1 MLTIKAIMNLLNRSN
16 NTPEPTIT
24 EDSVAPAPNLSILG
38 GGRSVSF
45 DELHGVATP
54 QATHSYRPIAHY
66 DLVNRVKEACERN
79 YLKINDQNHLIA
91 KENGEHYF
99 GLFAVES
106 TVGNQ
111 AQRAKD
117 QGVFNIIGLRN
128 SHDKKFPA
136 GVMAGDA
143 PFVCSNL
150 CFSNEIVFGR
160 KHTVNFFRDIDNL
173 IDQAVHGTVLMLN
186 KQAHR
191 NDRYMQTALTDTQAH
206 DAIIRAYQEGA
217 CNVTDIPQVLDY
229 YHEGTDG
236 FTDRSL
242 WSLKNAFT
250 ALYRDNVFHS
260 SRRSGSLHHAF
271 DKLAFVA

>member
-1 MLTIKAIMNLLNRSN
+1 MRMFSN
-16 NTPEPTIT
+16 YLREHREKQSQEPTIT
-24 EDSVAPAPNLSILG
+24 EAPVAPTPDLSILG

-45 DELHGVATP
+45 DELHSVATP
-54 QATHSYRPIAHY
+54 EATYTYRPIAHY
-66 DLVNRVKEACERN
+66 DLVNRVKQSCERN
-79 YLKINDQNHLIA
+79 FLKISKENHLIA
-91 KENGEHYF
+91 KDNGEHYF

-117 QGVFNIIGLRN
+117 QGVFNVIGLRN

-160 KHTVNFFRDIDNL
+160 KHTVNFFRDIDDL

-186 KQAHR
+186 KQSHR

-206 DAIIRAYQEGA
+206 DAIIRAYREGA
-217 CNVTDIPQVLDY
+217 CNVTDIGKVLDY
-229 YHEGTDG
+229 YHDGEDG
-236 FTDRSL
+236 FTDRNL

-250 ALYRDNVFHS
+250 ALYRDNVFSS
-260 SRRSGSLHHAF
+260 SRRSGALHHAL